1 MRPIPL
7 ITAILAL
14 VAAPLAAQEPAHPA
28 HPAQGERKERGEGAM
43 MEHMMPMMR
52 EMMGPMMRVMGFTPD
67 NLLERKA
74 VLALTPQQVT
84 RLTALRDAAKTAHD
98 AAQADVKTHHDA
110 LAQAM
115 AAPAPDTAVVR
126 QHFLAAHAAMGNA
139 HWAMLRAAAQAKAVL
154 TEAQRGRVEG
164 WADAMKRHDH

>member
-1 MRPIPL
+1 MQRIQV
-7 ITAILAL
+7 IAAALAL
-14 VAAPLAAQEPAHPA
+14 AAAPLAAQEPAHPA
-28 HPAQGERKERGEGAM
+28 HPAQGQEREKM
-43 MEHMMPMMR
+43 MDHMMPMMR
-52 EMMGPMMRVMGFTPD
+52 EMMGPMMRVMAFTPD
-67 NLLERKA
+67 NLLERRD

-98 AAQADVKTHHDA
+98 AAQADAKTHHDA

-115 AAPAPDTAVVR
+115 AAPAPDTTAVR

-139 HWAMLRAAAQAKAVL
+139 HWAMLRASAQAKAVL

-164 WADAMKRHDH
+164 WADAMEKHDH